1 MELFRQRFTAM
12 ASPCELRCYADE
24 ATAAQGALDA
34 AEAEVRRIETKYS
47 RYREDSIVS
56 RINAAAGS
64 GNAIAVDDETAALL
78 DYSATVFEQSDGR
91 FDITSGVLRRAWDF
105 RRQRVPAQSEVDALL
120 PLIGWQR
127 VEWASPHI
135 HLSRAGMQLDF
146 GGFGKEYAV
155 DRAVAVLEAHG
166 IAHGMVDLGGDVRVV
181 GPHPDG
187 SAWRVGVSH
196 PQQPD
201 TAIARVDLRTGAIA
215 TSGDYHRAFIVDGRR
230 YSHLLDART
239 GWPVADTFASASAL
253 APRCLIAGS
262 ASTIAMLHGPD
273 AAEWLRALGLPWLTV
288 RHDLSLAGNAV
299 AQAA

>member
-64 GNAIAVDDETAALL
+64 GNAVAVDDETAALL
-78 DYSATVFEQSDGR
+78 DYAATVFEQSDGR

-201 TAIARVDLRTGAIA
+201 TAIARVDLRTGAFA
-215 TSGDYHRAFIVDGRR
+215 GGGGETALMNAAAAQLSNRLGLVSGVAASMADAKAVDAQMG
-230 YSHLLDART
+230 AEKGVT
-239 GWPVADTFASASAL
+239 AL
-253 APRCLIAGS
+253 AAG
-262 ASTIAMLHGPD
+262 
-273 AAEWLRALGLPWLTV
+273 
-288 RHDLSLAGNAV
+288 LAGANLIY
-299 AQAA
+299 